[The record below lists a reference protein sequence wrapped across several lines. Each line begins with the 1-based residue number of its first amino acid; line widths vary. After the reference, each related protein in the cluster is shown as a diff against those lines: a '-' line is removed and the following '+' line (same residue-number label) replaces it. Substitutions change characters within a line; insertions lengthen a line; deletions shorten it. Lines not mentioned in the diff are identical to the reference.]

1 MDRLAFTSLGAM
13 NSQSTIRAQIS
24 NNLANVATTG
34 FKESYSLA
42 SQAVK
47 LEGPGNETR
56 YTSAHGLKD
65 IIKLNPGAVITT
77 GNAMD
82 VVMNDKTVLGVQAQ
96 NGEIGFTRRGDL
108 RVSPTG
114 VIENAAGHLILGEQ
128 GPINVPQ
135 GQLVTISADGTVYG
149 QIPNQPDA
157 QPEALGQLL
166 LRDASETPLTRRP
179 DGLFEPLDEN
189 LRGADFITGPIPV
202 SVRSGQLE
210 GSNANP
216 IQAMVQMM
224 DFSRSFEAHT
234 KMLAE
239 IKSVD
244 ETGSTMMRLP

>member
-1 MDRLAFTSLGAM
+1 MDCKTLS
-13 NSQSTIRAQIS
+13 SST
-24 NNLANVATTG
+24 
-34 FKESYSLA
+34 
-42 SQAVK
+42 
-47 LEGPGNETR
+47 
-56 YTSAHGLKD
+56 
-65 IIKLNPGAVITT
+65 PGAVITT

-135 GQLVTISADGTVYG
+135 GQLVTISPDGTVYG
-149 QIPNQPDA
+149 QIPNQPDE

-189 LRGADFITGPIPV
+189 LRGADFITGPYTGL
-202 SVRSGQLE
+202 SAQRAVRGQQCQPYSSN
-210 GSNANP
+210 GS
-216 IQAMVQMM
+216 
-224 DFSRSFEAHT
+224 DDGF
-234 KMLAE
+234 
-239 IKSVD
+239 
-244 ETGSTMMRLP
+244 

>member
-56 YTSAHGLKD
+56 YTSAHGLQD
-65 IIKLNPGAVITT
+65 VIKLTPGAVITT
-77 GNAMD
+77 GNNMD

-96 NGEIGFTRRGDL
+96 DGEIGFTRRGDL

-149 QIPNQPDA
+149 TVPNQDA
-157 QPEALGQLL
+157 EPEALGQLM

-189 LRGADFITGPIPV
+189 LRGTDFLTGPVPV

>member
-13 NSQSTIRAQIS
+13 NSQATIRAQIS

-56 YTSAHGLKD
+56 YTSAHGLSD
-65 IIKLNPGAVITT
+65 VIKLQPGASITT

-82 VVMNDKTVLGVQAQ
+82 ISMNDKTVLGVQAE

-114 VIENAAGHLILGEQ
+114 VIENAAGHLVLGEQ

-135 GQLVTISADGTVYG
+135 CYLVKITADGTVYG
-149 QIPNQPDA
+149 RQPNNPLADD
-157 QPEALGQLL
+157 EALGQLL
-166 LRDASETPLTRRP
+166 LRDASQTPLTRRP
-179 DGLFEPLDEN
+179 DGLFEPLNAEE
-189 LRGADFITGPIPV
+189 RGADFLTGPLPV

-216 IQAMVQMM
+216 VQAMVQMM

>member
-1 MDRLAFTSLGAM
+1 
-13 NSQSTIRAQIS
+13 
-24 NNLANVATTG
+24 
-34 FKESYSLA
+34 
-42 SQAVK
+42 
-47 LEGPGNETR
+47 
-56 YTSAHGLKD
+56 
-65 IIKLNPGAVITT
+65 
-77 GNAMD
+77 
-82 VVMNDKTVLGVQAQ
+82 
-96 NGEIGFTRRGDL
+96 
-108 RVSPTG
+108 

-135 GQLVTISADGTVYG
+135 GQLVTISPDGTVYG
-149 QIPNQPDA
+149 QIPNQPDE